1 MKRIITIILNVLL
14 SLSALISTVSASN
27 DYEDNGDFRYIYNDD
42 KSGYS
47 EVLYKT
53 PGKKGEIDIKYP
65 EEYKGKQ
72 INRIGVTSYYDT
84 RLEDTATLSI
94 NTLYIPKTVEEV
106 WFDCANHPEHD
117 SSVRRITNIRNIV
130 VDKDNPYLCS
140 KDGVLYSKDMKTL
153 CLYPNRNSMTI
164 YKMPDT
170 VKSNTNYAEFYQRN
184 KLKKIYFSDNL
195 KELGEYCAAECK
207 NLEYVYIGTNTKKI
221 EDGAFSGDEKLKTI
235 EIKSK
240 KIKIIDNGVFAGCKS
255 LRDIKLPKSVIKIKH
270 SAFSNCKSLKKIQLP
285 KGLKKLSNEAFN
297 NCKSLKTIEIPDGIK
312 KINRGTF
319 NDCKN
324 LKKVTLP
331 SNLQSISYSAFSDCK
346 KLSRVVI
353 KNKKI
358 APKISCVKG
367 MPDPT
372 FLYESAFS
380 NTKKGIKFYVKNKKV
395 AKSLKK
401 QLKGSGVRN
410 AKILIGK
417 KVVYKNVK

>member
-1 MKRIITIILNVLL
+1 MKKIVTIILSVVL
-14 SLSALISTVSASN
+14 SVSALISPVSASN
-27 DYEDNGDFRYIYNDD
+27 DYEDNGDFRYLYNDD
-42 KSGYS
+42 KSGYGW
-47 EVLYKT
+47 VLYKAQS
-53 PGKKGEIDIKYP
+53 PKEEINLTFP
-65 EEYKGKQ
+65 EEYKGSKLYHIGITDNYENLNDVGVVN
-72 INRIGVTSYYDT
+72 IN
-84 RLEDTATLSI
+84 
-94 NTLYIPKTVEEV
+94 NLYIPKTVKEV
-106 WFDCANHPEHD
+106 WFECVSHPEYD
-117 SSVRRITNIRNIV
+117 GTGIRLTNIRNIV
-130 VDKDNPYLCS
+130 VNKDNPYLCS

-153 CLYPNRNSMTI
+153 ELYPNRNKMTV
-164 YKMPDT
+164 YKMPNSVESDA
-170 VKSNTNYAEFYQRN
+170 NWAEFYKRN

-255 LRDIKLPKSVIKIKH
+255 LKDIKLPKSVIKIKH

-372 FLYESAFS
+372 LLYESAFS